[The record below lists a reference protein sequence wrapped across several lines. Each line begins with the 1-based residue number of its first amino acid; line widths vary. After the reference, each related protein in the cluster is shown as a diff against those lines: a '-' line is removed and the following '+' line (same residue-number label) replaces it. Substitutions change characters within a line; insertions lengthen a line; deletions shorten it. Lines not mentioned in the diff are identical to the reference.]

1 MAAFSRGWVVAAE
14 EGQGM
19 GAHPQLAHILSMEG
33 AVRTSA
39 PKVRAGS
46 TTVESAVC
54 RVTSAEAIV

>member
-1 MAAFSRGWVVAAE
+1 
-14 EGQGM
+14 M

>member
-1 MAAFSRGWVVAAE
+1 
-14 EGQGM
+14 M

-46 TTVESAVC
+46 TTVESAVW

>member
-1 MAAFSRGWVVAAE
+1 MAAE

-39 PKVRAGS
+39 RSEMSLCDMAMSGSVLVAPRA
-46 TTVESAVC
+46 
-54 RVTSAEAIV
+54 R